1 MLFTNIV
8 YSQCLSYKCTWLY
21 SCITYN
27 IHIPYYCAS
36 GPPQEGNCGLSTLR
50 GKLNDNLFTRETSVL
65 TSFLEIPPNL
75 RHGDRYQFDCDLSYA
90 LYTNST
96 ANVNGMILSSSC
108 HYLRI
113 GGLLFTGPVVD
124 QQIKGMTQE
133 LYFGRQS
140 SADCLPETVDDSILP
155 FPVIGIAKGTHI
167 LQLGH
172 FGELPESN
180 RITYGLDVDTNSF
193 AAVISDVKMMMFET
207 AFTTDITITSQD
219 GLRLSADVD
228 LFGEYPFHL
237 EISSSG
243 NQEWATISYLVEGS
257 AKQNTN
263 RSLITILESII
274 LSRIRSIAETATQ
287 RVNSARMA
295 LDEVRQV
302 TERLTREKES
312 AQEEV
317 EMLSQMFN
325 ATIGEIENLDN
336 SIQNSRQRLR
346 NLGEEAEN
354 IQNMLDNSC
363 MIQDCNYTCVP
374 GIVPDNCTD
383 IVLEDVFG
391 TCNRTVIEPQIRTV
405 VVAEV
410 VIECERWRRVQIEE
424 QHCGCSLS
432 GFAGCSC
439 RVNVFEGPRCI
450 GTFCKIQ
457 QTAEVTEYVAVQRW
471 VECVVDQKMVNRI
484 RPCQTFSQCKD
495 VILDRM
501 CVDEND
507 NCTTVRNTTLQ
518 EISST
523 QQEASTVL
531 SDLQQLQ
538 QSLSAA
544 KLRRDR
550 LQASLDLSQTK
561 VDQLTEDCDAL
572 TESAQVQDL
581 QFIEEVNRA
590 GLKLAE
596 FLKSSNNLFEISSID
611 FMTTIREE
619 SPSVLLL
626 GIRLKYGN
634 GSSRYLTTSFD
645 FDKIASSLSTAEAR
659 LVKYVSMDLAGTSRR
674 RKRQL
679 ENQEGLPPFDRLQQQ
694 NAELKSMNTFFKGL
708 SNSLNDL
715 NKIAQNLTSSA
726 RDVEKFLNLDTITIP
741 TGITQPPTVPTPTE
755 IVTDPFAVETE
766 SPTNETTQ
774 EPLTSSPAVTDSPI
788 DLNVRSPVSK
798 ALDELAKTFASNAKT
813 TATIATVNLLP
824 RWQAQVNI
832 FLNQTRQL
840 FGQECSG
847 ISDCL
852 VSSVDLLDNILGS
865 APQQVVMNTMAKV
878 KEAEKDLQELSI
890 SSNLT
895 LANAAN
901 KLDPIVSVIDNA
913 IKTEYWSLLPPNV
926 TKSNK
931 YELSVLE
938 NEELKLFC
946 TAVYNFKYPVRYQW
960 RKDGLLLPLA
970 NASTL
975 VIESASLEDKGNYT
989 CVVSNHAGATES
1001 LWTNVAIL
1009 RPPAFYYEPFNAT
1022 VTVGDANPA
1031 ILICNATS
1039 VPNPQFKWHFRAKNA
1054 SNFTRIPDV
1063 RGNEYHVED
1072 PQKDDEGWYHC
1083 EAWIKYNDSHNISA
1097 FSRDAYVSVV
1107 DASVTRL
1114 AIPIKV
1120 TVNHAEQI
1128 DENNLNNTVQVITK
1142 NVLKNSPPDLRPTL
1156 SRLTINMSVDT
1167 GLTVISGLLN
1177 SRNAPLDGIVS
1188 KKLPEIAESVSRCRK
1203 ELIDVSKILKT
1214 KLSSPKEFK
1223 MGGLQSVRRATD
1235 TSDYAYLFEC
1245 PPGQQLDENTFIL
1258 CCKLKLL

>member
-1 MLFTNIV
+1 MAV
-8 YSQCLSYKCTWLY
+8 
-21 SCITYN
+21 
-27 IHIPYYCAS
+27 
-36 GPPQEGNCGLSTLR
+36 GPPQEGNCGLRTLN

-96 ANVNGMILSSSC
+96 ASVDGMILSSSC

-113 GGLLFTGPVVD
+113 GRLLFTGPVVD

-140 SADCLPETVDDSILP
+140 SADCLPETVDDITLP
-155 FPVIGIAKGTHI
+155 FPVIGIANSAHN

-180 RITYGLDVDTNSF
+180 RITYGLNVDANSF

-207 AFTTDITITSQD
+207 TFTADITITSHD
-219 GLRLSADVD
+219 GLKLSGDVD
-228 LFGEYPFHL
+228 LFGEYPFYL

-243 NQEWATISYLVEGS
+243 NQEWESISYLVEGS
-257 AKQNTN
+257 ANKNTDK
-263 RSLITILESII
+263 SLITILEEIT
-274 LSRIRSIAETATQ
+274 LSQIRSIAETATQ

-302 TERLTREKES
+302 TERLTDEKDR

-317 EMLSQMFN
+317 MMLSRMFN
-325 ATIGEIENLDN
+325 ATVEEIQNLDK
-336 SIQNSRQRLR
+336 SVQNTRQRLR
-346 NLGEEAEN
+346 DLGEEAEN
-354 IQNMLDNSC
+354 IQTMLDNSC

-374 GIVPDNCTD
+374 GLVPDNCTD
-383 IVLEDVFG
+383 IVLEDVPG
-391 TCNRTVIEPQIRTV
+391 TCYRTVIEPRVRTV
-405 VVAEV
+405 VVAV
-410 VIECERWRRVQIEE
+410 VEIECERWSTVQVEQ

-439 RVNVFEGPRCI
+439 SVTHFEGPRCV
-450 GTFCKIQ
+450 GSFCRIE

-471 VECVVDQKMVNRI
+471 VDCVVDQKMVNRI

-495 VILDRM
+495 VIPDRM

-507 NCTTVRNTTLQ
+507 NCTIVRNSTLQ

-523 QQEASTVL
+523 QQEASMVL

-538 QSLSAA
+538 QNLAA
-544 KLRRDR
+544 ANLRRDR
-550 LQASLDLSQTK
+550 LQASLVVSQTK

-572 TESAQVQDL
+572 TESAQVQDI

-596 FLKSSNNLFEISSID
+596 LLKSSSNLFEISSID
-611 FMTTIREE
+611 FMTTIHEE

-645 FDKIASSLSTAEAR
+645 FDNIASSLSTAEAK
-659 LVKYVSMDLAGTSRR
+659 LAKYVSMDLAGTSRR
-674 RKRQL
+674 RKRQF

-694 NAELKSMNTFFKGL
+694 DAELKSMNTFFKGL
-708 SNSLNDL
+708 SNALNDL
-715 NKIAQNLTSSA
+715 NEIAQNLTSSA
-726 RDVEKFLNLDTITIP
+726 NDVEKFLNLDTMDIS
-741 TGITQPPTVPTPTE
+741 TGITQPPTEKV
-755 IVTDPFAVETE
+755 IDPSAIGTE
-766 SPTNETTQ
+766 SP
-774 EPLTSSPAVTDSPI
+774 SVADSAI
-788 DLNVRSPVSK
+788 DRNIRSPVSK
-798 ALDELAKTFASNAKT
+798 ALYELAKTYASNAKT
-813 TATIATVNLLP
+813 TANIATVNLFP

-852 VSSVDLLDNILGS
+852 VSAVDTLDNILGS
-865 APQQVVMNTMAKV
+865 APQEVVMNTKAKV

-895 LANAAN
+895 LANAAT
-901 KLDPIVSVIDNA
+901 KLDPIVSVLDNA

-931 YELSVLE
+931 FELSVLE

-946 TAVYNFKYPVRYQW
+946 RAVYNFKYPVRYQW
-960 RKDGLLLPLA
+960 RKDGRLLPLA
-970 NASTL
+970 NESTL

-1001 LWTNVAIL
+1001 LWTNVAVL

-1031 ILICNATS
+1031 VLICNATS
-1039 VPNPQFKWHFRAKNA
+1039 VPNPQFKWYFRAKNA

-1083 EAWIKYNDSHNISA
+1083 EAWIKYNDSHNMSA

-1128 DENNLNNTVQVITK
+1128 DENDLNNTIQIITK

-1156 SRLTINMSVDT
+1156 SHIAINMSVDT
-1167 GLTVISGLLN
+1167 GETVISALLN

-1188 KKLPEIAESVSRCRK
+1188 TKLPEIAESVSRCRK

-1214 KLSSPKEFK
+1214 KLSNPEEFK

-1235 TSDYAYLFEC
+1235 TSDYGYVFEC
-1245 PPGQQLDENTFIL
+1245 PPGQQLDESTFIL
-1258 CCKLKLL
+1258 CCELLVNQLAHFFKVHILI

>member
-1 MLFTNIV
+1 
-8 YSQCLSYKCTWLY
+8 
-21 SCITYN
+21 
-27 IHIPYYCAS
+27 
-36 GPPQEGNCGLSTLR
+36 
-50 GKLNDNLFTRETSVL
+50 
-65 TSFLEIPPNL
+65 
-75 RHGDRYQFDCDLSYA
+75 
-90 LYTNST
+90 
-96 ANVNGMILSSSC
+96 MILSSSC

-113 GGLLFTGPVVD
+113 GRLLFTGPVVD

-133 LYFGRQS
+133 VYFGRQS
-140 SADCLPETVDDSILP
+140 SADCLPETVDDITLP
-155 FPVIGIAKGTHI
+155 FPVIGIAKSTHN

-172 FGELPESN
+172 FGVLPESN
-180 RITYGLDVDTNSF
+180 RIAYGLNVDANSF

-207 AFTTDITITSQD
+207 TFTTDITITSQD
-219 GLRLSADVD
+219 GLNLSADVD

-243 NQEWATISYLVEGS
+243 NQEWESISYLVKGS
-257 AKQNTN
+257 AEQNPD
-263 RSLITILESII
+263 RSLITILENRTHTR
-274 LSRIRSIAETATQ
+274 LRSIAETATQ

-295 LDEVRQV
+295 LDEVLQV
-302 TERLTREKES
+302 TKRLTDEKKR

-317 EMLSQMFN
+317 EMLSRMFN
-325 ATIGEIENLDN
+325 ATVEEIDNLNN
-336 SIQNSRQRLR
+336 SIQSTRQRLR
-346 NLGEEAEN
+346 DLGEAGEN
-354 IQNMLDNSC
+354 IQAMLDNSC
-363 MIQDCNYTCVP
+363 MIQDCKYTCVP

-383 IVLEDVFG
+383 MVLVDVLG
-391 TCNRTVIEPQIRTV
+391 ICNQTVIVPRVRTLIA
-405 VVAEV
+405 AEKA
-410 VIECERWRRVQIEE
+410 IQCERWQRVQIEQ

-432 GFAGCSC
+432 GFAGCTC
-439 RVNVFEGPRCI
+439 RVNVFEGPRSI
-450 GTFCKIQ
+450 GTFCRIQ
-457 QTAEVTEYVAVQRW
+457 QTAEVTEYIAVERR
-471 VECVVDQKMVNRI
+471 VNCVVDQKMVNRI
-484 RPCQTFSQCKD
+484 RPCQTYSQCKD

-507 NCTTVRNTTLQ
+507 NCTNVRNSILQ

-523 QQEASTVL
+523 QQEASMVL

-538 QSLSAA
+538 QNLAA
-544 KLRRDR
+544 ANLRRDR
-550 LQASLDLSQTK
+550 LQASLDVSQSK

-596 FLKSSNNLFEISSID
+596 LLKSSNNLFEISSID

-634 GSSRYLTTSFD
+634 GSSSSLTTLFD
-645 FDKIASSLSTAEAR
+645 FHNIAYSLSRAETR
-659 LVKYVSMDLAGTSRR
+659 LLEFLSMELTITVRR
-674 RKRQL
+674 HKRQF
-679 ENQEGLPPFDRLQQQ
+679 ENEEGLTPFDTLQQQ
-694 NAELKSMNTFFKGL
+694 NAELGNMNTFFKGL

-715 NKIAQNLTSSA
+715 NQVAQKLTSSA
-726 RDVEKFLNLDTITIP
+726 NDVEIFLSRNMIVIP
-741 TGITQPPTVPTPTE
+741 TGITQPPPTTPPIE
-755 IVTDPFAVETE
+755 NVTDPFVVETE

-774 EPLTSSPAVTDSPI
+774 EPSTSATNSES
-788 DLNVRSPVSK
+788 DLNIRNPVSK
-798 ALDELAKTFASNAKT
+798 ALDELARTFASNAKT
-813 TATIATVNLLP
+813 TANIATVNLLP

-832 FLNQTRQL
+832 FLNQTRNL
-840 FGQECSG
+840 FGQDCLG
-847 ISDCL
+847 ISDCV
-852 VSSVDLLDNILGS
+852 VSAVDTLDNILGS
-865 APQQVVMNTMAKV
+865 GPQEGVMNTKARV

-895 LANAAN
+895 LANAAT

-931 YELSVLE
+931 FELSVLE

-946 TAVYNFKYPVRYQW
+946 RAVYNFKYPVRYQW
-960 RKDGLLLPLA
+960 RKDGRLLPLA

-975 VIESASLEDKGNYT
+975 VIASASLEDKGNYT

-1001 LWTNVAIL
+1001 LWTNVTVL

-1031 ILICNATS
+1031 VLICNATS
-1039 VPNPQFKWHFRAKNA
+1039 VPNPQFKWYFRAKNA
-1054 SNFTRIPDV
+1054 NNFTRIPDV

-1114 AIPIKV
+1114 AIPIEVNFKSNKELIPNELESTVKIV
-1120 TVNHAEQI
+1120 T
-1128 DENNLNNTVQVITK
+1128 NNI
-1142 NVLKNSPPDLRPTL
+1142 
-1156 SRLTINMSVDT
+1156 
-1167 GLTVISGLLN
+1167 LLN
-1177 SRNAPLDGIVS
+1177 SPVENRPIVSQLAIKMLPSKNELTLSAIVTSNNSSLGLDGLVS
-1188 KKLPEIAESVSRCRK
+1188 QELPQIANKITKRREVLLDVTQIMKSQLSNPFTYQQNNRLQLFAQGTAGVTPTPANELNESSTV
-1203 ELIDVSKILKT
+1203 D
-1214 KLSSPKEFK
+1214 
-1223 MGGLQSVRRATD
+1223 ATD
-1235 TSDYAYLFEC
+1235 TSDYGYVFEC
-1245 PPGQQLDENTFIL
+1245 PHGQQLDENSFIL
-1258 CCKLKLL
+1258 CCEFN

>member
-1 MLFTNIV
+1 M
-8 YSQCLSYKCTWLY
+8 S
-21 SCITYN
+21 
-27 IHIPYYCAS
+27 
-36 GPPQEGNCGLSTLR
+36 
-50 GKLNDNLFTRETSVL
+50 
-65 TSFLEIPPNL
+65 
-75 RHGDRYQFDCDLSYA
+75 
-90 LYTNST
+90 
-96 ANVNGMILSSSC
+96 
-108 HYLRI
+108 
-113 GGLLFTGPVVD
+113 
-124 QQIKGMTQE
+124 QE

-140 SADCLPETVDDSILP
+140 SADCLPETVDDVILP
-155 FPVIGIAKGTHI
+155 FPVIGIANSARN

-172 FGELPESN
+172 FGVLPESN
-180 RITYGLDVDTNSF
+180 RITYGLNVDANSF

-207 AFTTDITITSQD
+207 TFTADITITSQD
-219 GLRLSADVD
+219 GLRFSGDVD

-243 NQEWATISYLVEGS
+243 NQEWESISYLVEGS
-257 AKQNTN
+257 ATKNVGGLN
-263 RSLITILESII
+263 GSLITILEDIT

-302 TERLTREKES
+302 TERLTDEKKR

-317 EMLSQMFN
+317 KMLSRMLN
-325 ATIGEIENLDN
+325 ATVEEIENLDE
-336 SIQNSRQRLR
+336 SVQNTRQRLR
-346 NLGEEAEN
+346 DLGEEAEN
-354 IQNMLDNSC
+354 IQTVLDNSC

-374 GIVPDNCTD
+374 GLVPDNCTD
-383 IVLEDVFG
+383 IVLEDVPG
-391 TCNRTVIEPQIRTV
+391 TCSRTVVEPRVRTV

-410 VIECERWRRVQIEE
+410 EIECERWSTVQVEQ

-439 RVNVFEGPRCI
+439 RVTHFEGRQCI
-450 GTFCKIQ
+450 GSFCRIE
-457 QTAEVTEYVAVQRW
+457 QTAEITEHVAVQRW
-471 VECVVDQKMVNRI
+471 VDCVVDQKMVNRI

-495 VILDRM
+495 VILDRT

-507 NCTTVRNTTLQ
+507 NCTNVRNNTLQ

-523 QQEASTVL
+523 QQEASMVL

-538 QSLSAA
+538 QNLAA
-544 KLRRDR
+544 ANLRRDR
-550 LQASLDLSQTK
+550 LQASLDVSQSK

-572 TESAQVQDL
+572 TESAQVQDI

-596 FLKSSNNLFEISSID
+596 LLKSSSHLFEISSID
-611 FMTTIREE
+611 FMTTVHEE

-645 FDKIASSLSTAEAR
+645 FDNIASSLSTAEAK

-674 RKRQL
+674 RKRQF
-679 ENQEGLPPFDRLQQQ
+679 ENQVGLPPFDRLQQQ
-694 NAELKSMNTFFKGL
+694 NAELRSMNTFFKGL

-715 NKIAQNLTSSA
+715 NKVAQSLTSSA
-726 RDVEKFLNLDTITIP
+726 KDVENFLNLDTISIP
-741 TGITQPPTVPTPTE
+741 TGITQPPTVTTPNET
-755 IVTDPFAVETE
+755 VTDPFETE
-766 SPTNETTQ
+766 SPTNEKTQ
-774 EPLTSSPAVTDSPI
+774 APSTSSPSVTDGAI
-788 DLNVRSPVSK
+788 DLNIRSPVSK
-798 ALDELAKTFASNAKT
+798 ALDQLAKTLASNAKT
-813 TATIATVNLLP
+813 TANIATVNLLP

-847 ISDCL
+847 ISDCV
-852 VSSVDLLDNILGS
+852 VSAVDTLDNILGS
-865 APQQVVMNTMAKV
+865 APQKVVKNTKAKV

-895 LANAAN
+895 LANAAT

-931 YELSVLE
+931 FELSVLE

-946 TAVYNFKYPVRYQW
+946 RAVYNFKYPVRYQW

-975 VIESASLEDKGNYT
+975 VIASASLEDKGNYT

-1001 LWTNVAIL
+1001 LWTNVTVL

-1031 ILICNATS
+1031 VLICNATS
-1039 VPNPQFKWHFRAKNA
+1039 VPNPQFKWYFRAKNA
-1054 SNFTRIPDV
+1054 NNFTRIPDV

-1120 TVNHAEQI
+1120 TVNHAGQI
-1128 DENNLNNTVQVITK
+1128 DENALNNTVQVVTN

-1156 SRLTINMSVDT
+1156 SQITINRSLGT
-1167 GLTVISGLLN
+1167 GQTVISGLVN
-1177 SRNAPLDGIVS
+1177 SRNAPLEGIVS
-1188 KKLPEIAESVSRCRK
+1188 KKLPEIAKSVSRCRK
-1203 ELIDVSKILKT
+1203 ELIDVTNILKT
-1214 KLSSPKEFK
+1214 KLSSPEEFK
-1223 MGGLQSVRRATD
+1223 MGGLQSVRRVTD
-1235 TSDYAYLFEC
+1235 TSDYGYVFEC

-1258 CCKLKLL
+1258 CCELKLLQSTHIPVNL